1 MINLKELE
9 EKLDIALTNE
19 TEETLTAWIEYK
31 RTQQKLKL
39 REELM
44 EFGLWLGINFDEYKN
59 RLIEDIVDEYLK

>member
-9 EKLDIALTNE
+9 EKLDLALANE

>member
-1 MINLKELE
+1 MTTEELE
-9 EKLDIALTNE
+9 EKLDLALVNE

-31 RTQQKLKL
+31 RTQQKLQL

-44 EFGLWLGINFDEYKN
+44 EFGLWLGINFDQYKN